1 MAAFE
6 TDYDKYLKLTTDE
19 EKNAFDAAYLNN
31 FKEFFNDFY
40 NKIDETSKSEF
51 IRDLKEVS
59 KNSNAL
65 DINSLNTSIK
75 NADEITQL
83 QALIS
88 GNDEYLTLTENDKGE
103 TTFDESIFTEE
114 FLKKLNYMSGYFND
128 KERFLK
134 RVSLNQIIQH
144 MIDELN
150 TINPIKISPP
160 TPMKIIPISFVTEE
174 FLKALSNLTGVDE
187 PSEAQK
193 EFLESIKDFEFEQ
206 PSAISIN
213 FITKDFLE
221 ALNNLTKTYN
231 ISDAQ
236 KEFLTN
242 IKDVE
247 LKIEEPKSIDLGIEI
262 DDEGHTNIKKPKD
275 YKFQNEILKRL
286 LSIMPDFS
294 NNLFTFGFFNTDDEE
309 LSLSDFAL
317 NYFKTTTDLESN
329 NPQKFNHINNNID
342 GFYTRVQGFDIPLPK
357 AHTIQYKFFT
367 RTITKVTSG
376 IEQAHTINVKFIAD
390 QNGFI
395 INHFQR
401 MNNQYNPIPEK
412 SIARELSLKE
422 LQGIFTSGGY
432 TNRDKTLN
440 IFIKYNDIR
449 NSDQTSHRLYTADR
463 INYKMFDISNN
474 ELKEFHNKLGFNGYF
489 LEDVQFLGFENP
501 IEFQRDTADPIEM
514 EAKFRFKRLYKVQ

>member
-1 MAAFE
+1 MLTSLSPTFEKYKKLSDTEKSAF
-6 TDYDKYLKLTTDE
+6 DE
-19 EKNAFDAAYLNN
+19 EYLNN
-31 FKEFFNDFY
+31 FKSFFNDFY
-40 NKIDETSKSEF
+40 SKVDETSKSQF
-51 IRDLKEVS
+51 IEDLKDVS
-59 KNSNAL
+59 GNDSATSIEN
-65 DINSLNTSIK
+65 LNTSIK
-75 NADEITQL
+75 NGNDIIALAT
-83 QALIS
+83 LIS
-88 GNDEYLTLTENDKGE
+88 ENQDYFSVDEEKNFNEG
-103 TTFDESIFTEE
+103 IFVKE
-114 FLKKLNYMSGYFND
+114 FLDKLNYMSIYFDD
-128 KERFLK
+128 KERFLRDRDFEEALK
-134 RVSLNQIIQH
+134 NQLDKLNQAIHNSLTPPKAPNDFNYINFVTQDF
-144 MIDELN
+144 IDGLNSSLEDYELN
-150 TINPIKISPP
+150 DAQ
-160 TPMKIIPISFVTEE
+160 EE
-174 FLKALSNLTGVDE
+174 FQTNLELITVHE
-187 PSEAQK
+187 PE
-193 EFLESIKDFEFEQ
+193 EVHDF
-206 PSAISIN
+206 
-213 FITKDFLE
+213 
-221 ALNNLTKTYN
+221 
-231 ISDAQ
+231 
-236 KEFLTN
+236 
-242 IKDVE
+242 
-247 LKIEEPKSIDLGIEI
+247 GIEI

-294 NNLFTFGFFNTDDEE
+294 NNLFTFGFFNTDDKE

-317 NYFKTTTDLESN
+317 NYFKTTTDLELN
-329 NPQKFNHINNNID
+329 NPQTFNHINNNID

-401 MNNQYNPIPEK
+401 MNNQHNPIPEK

-432 TNRDKTLN
+432 TNRNKTLN

-474 ELKEFHNKLGFNGYF
+474 ELKEFHNKLGFSGYF

-514 EAKFRFKRLYKVQ
+514 EAKFRFKRLYKIQ

>member
-40 NKIDETSKSEF
+40 NKIDETSKSQF
-51 IRDLKEVS
+51 IDDLKEVS
-59 KNSNAL
+59 KNSDAL

-114 FLKKLNYMSGYFND
+114 FLKKLNYMSDYFND

-150 TINPIKISPP
+150 MINPIKISPL
-160 TPMKIIPISFVTEE
+160 PMEIIP
-174 FLKALSNLTGVDE
+174 
-187 PSEAQK
+187 
-193 EFLESIKDFEFEQ
+193 
-206 PSAISIN
+206 IN

-236 KEFLTN
+236 KKFLTN

-474 ELKEFHNKLGFNGYF
+474 ELKEFHNKLGFSGYF

>member
-1 MAAFE
+1 MAALSPTFE
-6 TDYDKYLKLTTDE
+6 KYKKLNDSEKSAFDE
-19 EKNAFDAAYLNN
+19 EYLNN
-31 FKEFFNDFY
+31 FKSFFDDFY
-40 NKIDETSKSEF
+40 SKIDETSKSQF
-51 IRDLKEVS
+51 IEDLKSVS
-59 KNSNAL
+59 GNESATSIDN
-65 DINSLNTSIK
+65 LNTSIK
-75 NADEITQL
+75 NGNDIIALAT
-83 QALIS
+83 LIS
-88 GNDEYLTLTENDKGE
+88 ENQDYLSVDEEKNFNEG
-103 TTFDESIFTEE
+103 IFVKE
-114 FLKKLNYMSGYFND
+114 FLDKLNYMSIYFDD
-128 KERFLK
+128 KERFLRDRDFEEALK
-134 RVSLNQIIQH
+134 NQLDKLNQAIRGS
-144 MIDELN
+144 L
-150 TINPIKISPP
+150 TPP
-160 TPMKIIPISFVTEE
+160 EKAPDNFNYTYFVTND
-174 FLKALSNLTGVDE
+174 FINGLKNTLKDYGLN
-187 PSEAQK
+187 EAQ
-193 EFLESIKDFEFEQ
+193 E
-206 PSAISIN
+206 
-213 FITKDFLE
+213 
-221 ALNNLTKTYN
+221 
-231 ISDAQ
+231 
-236 KEFLTN
+236 EFLTN
-242 IKDVE
+242 LELTTVPEPEEIQDFGIK
-247 LKIEEPKSIDLGIEI
+247 I
-262 DDEGHTNIKKPKD
+262 DDEGHTNIKKPND

-317 NYFKTTTDLESN
+317 NYFKTATDLDNEVA
-329 NPQKFNHINNNID
+329 QTFNHINNNID

-401 MNNQYNPIPEK
+401 MNNQHNPIPEK

-514 EAKFRFKRLYKVQ
+514 EAKFRFKRLYKIQ

>member
-19 EKNAFDAAYLNN
+19 EKSAFDEEYLNN
-31 FKEFFNDFY
+31 FKSFFDDFY
-40 NKIDETSKSEF
+40 NKIDETSKSKF
-51 IRDLKEVS
+51 IEDLKEVS
-59 KNSNAL
+59 KNQDAL
-65 DINSLNTSIK
+65 DIKSLNTSIK

-88 GNDEYLTLTENDKGE
+88 GNDEYLTLTKNDKGE
-103 TTFDESIFTEE
+103 ITFDESIFTKE
-114 FLKKLNYMSGYFND
+114 FLDKLNYMSSYFND

-150 TINPIKISPP
+150 AIKP
-160 TPMKIIPISFVTEE
+160 
-174 FLKALSNLTGVDE
+174 
-187 PSEAQK
+187 
-193 EFLESIKDFEFEQ
+193 
-206 PSAISIN
+206 IN
-213 FITKDFLE
+213 FLTEDFFKT
-221 ALNNLTKTYN
+221 LNNLAKTYD

-236 KEFLTN
+236 KKFLTN
-242 IKDVE
+242 LKRF
-247 LKIEEPKSIDLGIEI
+247 KIEESESIDLGIEI

-275 YKFQNEILKRL
+275 YEFQNEILKRL

-317 NYFKTTTDLESN
+317 SYFKTINDLEVN
-329 NPQKFNHINNNID
+329 NPQEFKHINNNID

-401 MNNQYNPIPEK
+401 MNNQHNPIPEK

-422 LQGIFTSGGY
+422 LQGMFTSGGY
-432 TNRDKTLN
+432 TNRNKTLN

-474 ELKEFHNKLGFNGYF
+474 ELKEFHNKLGFSGYF

>member
-1 MAAFE
+1 MSI
-6 TDYDKYLKLTTDE
+6 Y
-19 EKNAFDAAYLNN
+19 FD
-31 FKEFFNDFY
+31 
-40 NKIDETSKSEF
+40 
-51 IRDLKEVS
+51 
-59 KNSNAL
+59 
-65 DINSLNTSIK
+65 
-75 NADEITQL
+75 
-83 QALIS
+83 
-88 GNDEYLTLTENDKGE
+88 
-103 TTFDESIFTEE
+103 
-114 FLKKLNYMSGYFND
+114 D
-128 KERFLK
+128 KERFLRDRDFEEALK
-134 RVSLNQIIQH
+134 NQLDKLNQAIH
-144 MIDELN
+144 GSL
-150 TINPIKISPP
+150 TPP
-160 TPMKIIPISFVTEE
+160 TPPNYFNYINFVTQDFIDGLNSSLEDYK
-174 FLKALSNLTGVDE
+174 LNDAQ
-187 PSEAQK
+187 EAFQTS
-193 EFLESIKDFEFEQ
+193 LESIEVPDNFNY
-206 PSAISIN
+206 IN
-213 FITKDFLE
+213 FVANDFINELKNALKDYGLNE
-221 ALNNLTKTYN
+221 A
-231 ISDAQ
+231 Q
-236 KEFLTN
+236 EEFLTN
-242 IKDVE
+242 LE
-247 LKIEEPKSIDLGIEI
+247 LITVPEPEEVHDFGIEV

-294 NNLFTFGFFNTDDEE
+294 NNLFTFGFFGIYSEE
-309 LSLSDFAL
+309 FSLSDFAVD
-317 NYFKTTTDLESN
+317 YFKTTTDLESN

-432 TNRDKTLN
+432 TSRFKYLN

-449 NSDQTSHRLYTADR
+449 DSDQTSHRLYAEDSE
-463 INYKMFDISNN
+463 NYKVFDISNN
-474 ELKEFHNKLGFNGYF
+474 ELKEFHNKLGFSGYF

>member
-1 MAAFE
+1 MLTSLSPTFEKYKKLDDTQKSAF
-6 TDYDKYLKLTTDE
+6 DE
-19 EKNAFDAAYLNN
+19 EYLNN
-31 FKEFFNDFY
+31 FKSFFNDFY
-40 NKIDETSKSEF
+40 SKIDETSKSQF
-51 IRDLKEVS
+51 IKDLKSVS
-59 KNSNAL
+59 GNDSATSIEN
-65 DINSLNTSIK
+65 LNTSIK
-75 NADEITQL
+75 NGNDIIALAT
-83 QALIS
+83 LIS
-88 GNDEYLTLTENDKGE
+88 ENQDYFSVDEEKNFNEG
-103 TTFDESIFTEE
+103 IFVKE
-114 FLKKLNYMSGYFND
+114 FLDKLNYMSIYFDD
-128 KERFLK
+128 KERFLRDRDFEEALK
-134 RVSLNQIIQH
+134 NQLDKLNQAIH
-144 MIDELN
+144 GSL
-150 TINPIKISPP
+150 TPP
-160 TPMKIIPISFVTEE
+160 
-174 FLKALSNLTGVDE
+174 KAPN
-187 PSEAQK
+187 
-193 EFLESIKDFEFEQ
+193 DF
-206 PSAISIN
+206 SYIN
-213 FITKDFLE
+213 FITQDFINGLKNALKDYG
-221 ALNNLTKTYN
+221 LNK
-231 ISDAQ
+231 AQ

-242 IKDVE
+242 
-247 LKIEEPKSIDLGIEI
+247 LKLITAPESEEVLDFGIEI

-294 NNLFTFGFFNTDDEE
+294 NNLFTFGFFNTDDKE

-317 NYFKTTTDLESN
+317 NYFKTTTDLDKEVA
-329 NPQKFNHINNNID
+329 QKFNHINNNID

-401 MNNQYNPIPEK
+401 MNNQHNPIPEK

-449 NSDQTSHRLYTADR
+449 DSDQTSHRLYTADQ

-474 ELKEFHNKLGFNGYF
+474 KLKKFHNQLGFNGYF

-514 EAKFRFKRLYKVQ
+514 EAKFRFKRLYKIQ

>member
-6 TDYDKYLKLTTDE
+6 TDYDKYLKLITDE
-19 EKNAFDAAYLNN
+19 EKSAFDEEYLNN
-31 FKEFFNDFY
+31 FKSFFDDFY
-40 NKIDETSKSEF
+40 NKIDETSKSKF
-51 IRDLKEVS
+51 IEDLKEVS
-59 KNSNAL
+59 KNQDAL
-65 DINSLNTSIK
+65 DIKSLNTSIK

-88 GNDEYLTLTENDKGE
+88 GNDEYLTLTKNDKGE
-103 TTFDESIFTEE
+103 ITFDESIFTKE
-114 FLKKLNYMSGYFND
+114 FLDKLNYMSSYFND

-150 TINPIKISPP
+150 AIKP
-160 TPMKIIPISFVTEE
+160 
-174 FLKALSNLTGVDE
+174 
-187 PSEAQK
+187 
-193 EFLESIKDFEFEQ
+193 
-206 PSAISIN
+206 IN
-213 FITKDFLE
+213 FLTEDFFKT
-221 ALNNLTKTYN
+221 LNNLAKTYD

-236 KEFLTN
+236 KKFLTN
-242 IKDVE
+242 LKRF
-247 LKIEEPKSIDLGIEI
+247 KIEEPKSIDLGIEI

-275 YKFQNEILKRL
+275 YEFQNEILKRL

-317 NYFKTTTDLESN
+317 SYFKTINDLEVN
-329 NPQKFNHINNNID
+329 NPQEFKHINNNID

-401 MNNQYNPIPEK
+401 MNNQHNPIPEK
-412 SIARELSLKE
+412 STERELSLKE
-422 LQGIFTSGGY
+422 LQGMFTSGGY
-432 TNRDKTLN
+432 TNRNKTLN

-449 NSDQTSHRLYTADR
+449 NSDQTSHRLYTEDQ

-474 ELKEFHNKLGFNGYF
+474 KLKKFHNQLGFSGYF

-514 EAKFRFKRLYKVQ
+514 EAKFRFKRLYKIQ

>member
-51 IRDLKEVS
+51 IRDLKAVS
-59 KNSNAL
+59 KNSDAL

-160 TPMKIIPISFVTEE
+160 TPMEIIPISFVTE
-174 FLKALSNLTGVDE
+174 
-187 PSEAQK
+187 
-193 EFLESIKDFEFEQ
+193 
-206 PSAISIN
+206 
-213 FITKDFLE
+213 DFLE

-236 KEFLTN
+236 KKFLTN

-474 ELKEFHNKLGFNGYF
+474 ELKEFHNKLGFSGYF

>member
-51 IRDLKEVS
+51 IRDLKAVS
-59 KNSNAL
+59 KNSDAL

-160 TPMKIIPISFVTEE
+160 TPMEIIPISFV
-174 FLKALSNLTGVDE
+174 
-187 PSEAQK
+187 
-193 EFLESIKDFEFEQ
+193 
-206 PSAISIN
+206 
-213 FITKDFLE
+213 TKDFLE

-236 KEFLTN
+236 KKFLTN

-317 NYFKTTTDLESN
+317 NYFKTATDLDNEAA
-329 NPQKFNHINNNID
+329 QKFNHINNNID

-401 MNNQYNPIPEK
+401 MNNQHNPIPEK

-422 LQGIFTSGGY
+422 LQGMFTSGGY

-474 ELKEFHNKLGFNGYF
+474 ELKEFHNKLGFSGYF

>member
-1 MAAFE
+1 MVAFE
-6 TDYDKYLKLTTDE
+6 TDYDKYLKLKTAE
-19 EKNAFDAAYLNN
+19 EKSAFDTAYLNN

-51 IRDLKEVS
+51 IRDLKVFS

-75 NADEITQL
+75 NADEVTQL

-114 FLKKLNYMSGYFND
+114 FLKKLNYMSDYFND

-134 RVSLNQIIQH
+134 RVSLNQIIRH

-160 TPMKIIPISFVTEE
+160 TPMEIIPPINFVTEE

-187 PSEAQK
+187 P
-193 EFLESIKDFEFEQ
+193 
-206 PSAISIN
+206 N
-213 FITKDFLE
+213 
-221 ALNNLTKTYN
+221 
-231 ISDAQ
+231 DAQ

-247 LKIEEPKSIDLGIEI
+247 LKIEEPKLVDLGIEI

-294 NNLFTFGFFNTDDEE
+294 NNLFTFGFFNTDDKE

-317 NYFKTTTDLESN
+317 NYFKTTTDLELN
-329 NPQKFNHINNNID
+329 NPQTFNHINNNID

-401 MNNQYNPIPEK
+401 MNNQHNPIPEK

-422 LQGIFTSGGY
+422 LQGMFASGGY

-474 ELKEFHNKLGFNGYF
+474 KLKEFHNKLGFNGYF

-514 EAKFRFKRLYKVQ
+514 EAKFRFKRLYKIQ

>member
-19 EKNAFDAAYLNN
+19 EKSAFDEEYLNN
-31 FKEFFNDFY
+31 FKSFFDDFY
-40 NKIDETSKSEF
+40 NKIDETSKSKF
-51 IRDLKEVS
+51 IEDLKEVS
-59 KNSNAL
+59 KNQDAL

-88 GNDEYLTLTENDKGE
+88 GNDEYLTLTKNDKGE
-103 TTFDESIFTEE
+103 TTFDESIFTKE
-114 FLKKLNYMSGYFND
+114 FLDKLNYMSSYFND

-150 TINPIKISPP
+150 AIKP
-160 TPMKIIPISFVTEE
+160 
-174 FLKALSNLTGVDE
+174 
-187 PSEAQK
+187 
-193 EFLESIKDFEFEQ
+193 
-206 PSAISIN
+206 IN
-213 FITKDFLE
+213 FLTEDFFE
-221 ALNNLTKTYN
+221 ALNNLTKTYD

-236 KEFLTN
+236 KKFLTN
-242 IKDVE
+242 
-247 LKIEEPKSIDLGIEI
+247 LRRFKIEEPESIDLGIEV

-275 YKFQNEILKRL
+275 YEFQNEILKRL

-317 NYFKTTTDLESN
+317 SYFKTINDLELN
-329 NPQKFNHINNNID
+329 NPQTFNHINNNID

-357 AHTIQYKFFT
+357 ARTVQYKFFT

-401 MNNQYNPIPEK
+401 MNNQHNPIPEK
-412 SIARELSLKE
+412 STERELSLKE

>member
-19 EKNAFDAAYLNN
+19 EKSAFDAAYLNN

-40 NKIDETSKSEF
+40 NKIDETSKDNF

-59 KNSNAL
+59 KNSNVL

-88 GNDEYLTLTENDKGE
+88 GNDEYLTLTKNDKGE

-114 FLKKLNYMSGYFND
+114 FLKKLNYMSDYFND

-160 TPMKIIPISFVTEE
+160 TPMEIIPISFVTE
-174 FLKALSNLTGVDE
+174 
-187 PSEAQK
+187 
-193 EFLESIKDFEFEQ
+193 
-206 PSAISIN
+206 
-213 FITKDFLE
+213 DFLE

-231 ISDAQ
+231 ISEAQ

-262 DDEGHTNIKKPKD
+262 DDEGHTNIKKPED

-294 NNLFTFGFFNTDDEE
+294 NNLFTFGFFGIYSEE
-309 LSLSDFAL
+309 FSLSDFAL
-317 NYFKTTTDLESN
+317 SYFKTINDLELN
-329 NPQKFNHINNNID
+329 NPQEFKHINNNID
-342 GFYTRVQGFDIPLPK
+342 GFYTRVQDLIFHCLRPIL
-357 AHTIQYKFFT
+357 FN
-367 RTITKVTSG
+367 
-376 IEQAHTINVKFIAD
+376 INSL
-390 QNGFI
+390 Q
-395 INHFQR
+395 
-401 MNNQYNPIPEK
+401 
-412 SIARELSLKE
+412 EL
-422 LQGIFTSGGY
+422 
-432 TNRDKTLN
+432 
-440 IFIKYNDIR
+440 
-449 NSDQTSHRLYTADR
+449 
-463 INYKMFDISNN
+463 
-474 ELKEFHNKLGFNGYF
+474 
-489 LEDVQFLGFENP
+489 
-501 IEFQRDTADPIEM
+501 
-514 EAKFRFKRLYKVQ
+514 

>member
-1 MAAFE
+1 MLTSLSPTFEKYKKFNDTEKAAF
-6 TDYDKYLKLTTDE
+6 DE
-19 EKNAFDAAYLNN
+19 EYLNN
-31 FKEFFNDFY
+31 FKDFFNDFY
-40 NKIDETSKSEF
+40 NKVDETSKNQF
-51 IRDLKEVS
+51 IEDLKSVS
-59 KNSNAL
+59 GNEDATSIEN
-65 DINSLNTSIK
+65 LNTSIK
-75 NADEITQL
+75 NGNDIIALAT
-83 QALIS
+83 LIS
-88 GNDEYLTLTENDKGE
+88 ENQDYFSVDEEKNFNEG
-103 TTFDESIFTEE
+103 IFVKE
-114 FLKKLNYMSGYFND
+114 FLDKLNYMSIYFDD
-128 KERFLK
+128 KERFLRDRDFEEALK
-134 RVSLNQIIQH
+134 SQLDKLNQSIHGSLTPPKAPNDFNYINFVTQDF
-144 MIDELN
+144 IDELKN
-150 TINPIKISPP
+150 A
-160 TPMKIIPISFVTEE
+160 
-174 FLKALSNLTGVDE
+174 LKDYRLN
-187 PSEAQK
+187 EAQ
-193 EFLESIKDFEFEQ
+193 E
-206 PSAISIN
+206 
-213 FITKDFLE
+213 
-221 ALNNLTKTYN
+221 
-231 ISDAQ
+231 
-236 KEFLTN
+236 EFLTN
-242 IKDVE
+242 LE
-247 LKIEEPKSIDLGIEI
+247 LITVPEPEEVHDFGIEI
-262 DDEGHTNIKKPKD
+262 DNGHTNIKKPKD
-275 YKFQNEILKRL
+275 YEFQNEILKRL

-294 NNLFTFGFFNTDDEE
+294 NNLFTFGFFNTDDKE

-317 NYFKTTTDLESN
+317 NYFKTTTDLELN

-401 MNNQYNPIPEK
+401 MNNQHNPIPEK

-422 LQGIFTSGGY
+422 LQGMFASGGY

-449 NSDQTSHRLYTADR
+449 NSDQTSHRLYTADQ

-514 EAKFRFKRLYKVQ
+514 EAKFRFKRLYKIQ

>member
-6 TDYDKYLKLTTDE
+6 TDYDKYLKLTTAE
-19 EKNAFDAAYLNN
+19 EKSAFDAAYLNN

-51 IRDLKEVS
+51 IRDLKAVS

-144 MIDELN
+144 MIEELN
-150 TINPIKISPP
+150 TINPIIISPP
-160 TPMKIIPISFVTEE
+160 TPMEIIPISFVTKE
-174 FLKALSNLTGVDE
+174 FLEALSNLTGVDE
-187 PSEAQK
+187 PSDAQK
-193 EFLESIKDFEFEQ
+193 EFLESIKD
-206 PSAISIN
+206 I
-213 FITKDFLE
+213 
-221 ALNNLTKTYN
+221 
-231 ISDAQ
+231 
-236 KEFLTN
+236 
-242 IKDVE
+242 E

-275 YKFQNEILKRL
+275 HKFQNEILKRL

-317 NYFKTTTDLESN
+317 NYFKTATDLN
-329 NPQKFNHINNNID
+329 NDVAQKFNHINNNID

-401 MNNQYNPIPEK
+401 MNNQHNPIPEK

-449 NSDQTSHRLYTADR
+449 NSDQTSHRLYAEDSE
-463 INYKMFDISNN
+463 NYKMFDISNN

-514 EAKFRFKRLYKVQ
+514 EAKFRFKRLYKIQ